1 MHGGRIGWR
10 RRDSG
15 ERSFAATARPAV
27 VNAARARYLFARPF
41 CAGGDLLD
49 IGCGPGDGLALVSG
63 AARRAVGL
71 DYSADTLVACAPAL
85 EAAGIRPVAGD
96 ALALPFL
103 DHSFDAVTAFE
114 VIEHLP
120 DPARFL
126 SETFRVLAPG
136 GVAVISTPNRPVYS
150 PRGTWLDYHLREYD
164 AGELRALL
172 EPFFP
177 EISLFGQE
185 HRTRDAQLD
194 CSPLNRYLYPLKRR
208 LDPRGV
214 LLNRLRAAYVYL
226 RWGERPE
233 DCTPGD
239 FPVLEGGVDRR
250 PILVAVCVAE
260 RNDRPREGGGDARR

>member
-136 GVAVISTPNRPVYS
+136 ASPSSRRRTGPSTARGGPGSTTICGSTTPGSCGRSWNRSS
-150 PRGTWLDYHLREYD
+150 PRSRSSARSTEPATRNSTALPSTDTSTRSSVASTR
-164 AGELRALL
+164 AG
-172 EPFFP
+172 
-177 EISLFGQE
+177 
-185 HRTRDAQLD
+185 
-194 CSPLNRYLYPLKRR
+194 CS
-208 LDPRGV
+208 
-214 LLNRLRAAYVYL
+214 
-226 RWGERPE
+226 
-233 DCTPGD
+233 
-239 FPVLEGGVDRR
+239 
-250 PILVAVCVAE
+250 
-260 RNDRPREGGGDARR
+260 